1 MLRKNEAGRQ
11 LPGNALHVL
20 QNGVYVQRKEFPM
33 ATKHE
38 DHLSQR
44 HEAVV
49 AAAKAA
55 GLLSGTN
62 SAVGARVPRELIDR
76 AKMRSGIA
84 STTDLVEYA
93 LAKVALEDDFGARLV
108 GRKGSIPADI
118 ALGI

>member
-1 MLRKNEAGRQ
+1 LY
-11 LPGNALHVL
+11 VL
-20 QNGVYVQRKEFPM
+20 QIGVYVQRKEAVM

-44 HEAVV
+44 HGAVV

-108 GRKGSIPADI
+108 RRKGTIPADI